1 MDNSADCPSRD
12 RRSLAK
18 TDSQRIVQSHG
29 GIGEGSKKL
38 ENSACCPKR
47 RIFRVWLG
55 AKKASVMAHDIWVG
69 ATPSYRFS
77 MVGAKMFHVKHLQ
90 L

>member
-38 ENSACCPKR
+38 ENGACYPMR

-55 AKKASVMAHDIWVG
+55 G
-69 ATPSYRFS
+69 FS
-77 MVGAKMFHVKHLQ
+77 FFERRAPDAFLIGC
-90 L
+90 